1 MSSQREFLRI
11 FNKTHIKTLAR
22 MLNTLNSTLI
32 NVVLKLILSYTFK
45 FLTTQN
51 NIVRTIYSILKKGLL
66 LPIKDS

>member
-11 FNKTHIKTLAR
+11 FNKTRIKTLAR